1 MIFVIGHNY
10 SRFPALAAKP
20 SCGRDVFWVLTPNL
34 NTNLSSERYDA
45 RSLQMND
52 GVLTD

>member
-34 NTNLSSERYDA
+34 STNLSSERYDA